1 MPLNKLDNFLKNV
14 EGRILYVSPSDLDAS
29 DSITNQGNS
38 QTRPF
43 KTLQRALIEAAR
55 FSYNI
60 GNNNDVTEKTTVLL
74 MPGEHLID
82 NRPGFGILT
91 SGGVKALTPGG
102 AEVDANIF
110 DLTLDS
116 NFDLTQE
123 DNVLYKFNSFN
134 GGVIVPRGTSVVGLD
149 LRKTKI
155 RPKYVPNPLDNTP
168 KTALFRITG
177 ACYFWQFS
185 IFDGDENSLVYINST
200 DQAKPTFSHHKI
212 TCFEY
217 ADGVNIVDRTG
228 IDDLNM
234 YYYKLSVAYDAAST
248 RNIQDKYPTSTQ
260 GFAKR
265 RPEFEIVG
273 AFASDP
279 IRIIKCQAGDGVFA
293 DNDVTVTTEQPH
305 GLDVG
310 TPIKIRGVS
319 PSAYNVSTKVSKI
332 GGPTGT
338 NDRIFEYTLSNF
350 DGGLETPASNV
361 TGANVTIE
369 TDTVSGA
376 SPYIFNISL
385 RSVWGMNGMHADGS
399 KATGF
404 RSMVVAQ
411 FTGVSLQK
419 DDRAFVKY
427 SIQNGRY
434 EGIELDPTETTTNL
448 SQNSSSTNPSQIYH
462 LDSEAIY
469 RSEWETCHISITN
482 DAVLQIVSVF
492 AIGYYKH
499 FSAESGG
506 DASITNSNSNFGQF
520 ALISKGFKKDAF
532 AKDDKAFLTHVITP
546 KSITPTTE
554 NIDWLAIDKVKT
566 QSVGVPEKLYL
577 NGFSTRDTPPP
588 SLTQGFRIGAKLND
602 KLFVVIGGITREAKI
617 LMVNA
622 VGNPNIT
629 SVKEYQV
636 NPPVTNIFTTVGAVT
651 HQFITGEKVIVRSD
665 VGELPESIEEDIVYF
680 AIRVDNNSF
689 KLASSKANADL
700 GEAVSVYY
708 GSNLRVLSRVTDK
721 TSGDVGHPIEFDSNG
736 WYINVNSV
744 ADGNTIFNNLS
755 SVSEDKTE
763 PTFVTRIPDN
773 RNLDDKIYKFRISVP
788 QEAQQSKNPETGF
801 IIQESSNTGV
811 RTDGDFTQTSNLKRS
826 DFEFNRNLRYIND
839 ASYDGGTTKVT
850 VSVDKPHNLSVND
863 TITIKNI
870 TSSDNTVGTAN
881 SGYNGTFTVSDIPNA
896 MSFRYSPGRSLAAN
910 ATNDFNV
917 RTTSLPRFERTDLKS
932 NVYLYRNLI
941 LSEYIDSTQDGVYH
955 SFPLNANN
963 PLPTQADGKG
973 FSELEYSQ
981 NVVNFYPQLDR
992 DNSNENPK
1000 ATKTFSLAA
1009 PLGKVA
1015 TNYPDRS
1022 LTKETV
1028 DKFVEK
1034 IGVGLTISSISH
1046 QQNASVITFGRNHNL
1061 SGITTGVVKGGSGYT
1076 AGITTHNVKVHSAPS
1091 TQNDSNWQDTL
1102 ATVTTNGSGQVSSFK
1117 ITNQGAG
1124 WQVGSR
1130 AYFNNASLG
1139 GGSGAEITSDGT
1151 NALVDSQLGAN
1162 SNLVVQFTGSSTTD
1176 DLYYRITSVGAKNVV
1191 GIETADGDTRPT
1203 ADQYAFIVGSSISA
1217 NLVAS
1222 GGIGT
1227 FTSTI
1232 PHGLVAGNKFQFNN
1246 SSNVNQGTFTVK
1258 SKISVSSFTIAM
1270 NINASG
1276 TIANGHIL
1284 KHGFSANDA
1293 VSEKGNENLSIRGVE
1308 IFGGEIG
1315 IGTFSTVGSEDTLRI
1330 SLTNSKSGITGRF
1343 PYGSYAQIDDEIVR
1357 IKSENLIGNNNDELQ
1372 IIRGV
1377 LGTRTQTHD
1386 DGSLVK
1392 LIKPIPI
1399 EFHRPSILRASGHT
1413 FEYLG
1418 YGPGNYSTA
1427 LPQVQVKTLTEQEE
1441 FLSQSQERS
1450 GGAVVYTGMNNKGD
1464 FYIGNQKKSSL
1475 TGEEVTFDTPIPSV
1489 AGEDPARLSV
1499 VFDEVTVKERIVVEG
1514 GKSNTAL
1521 SQFDGPVTFNNEVR
1535 IKDSIDISGRTKFSN
1550 TSPAVNPTDASV
1562 VFNGG
1567 IGVNANSQFADNAIL
1582 KFGNS
1587 GDLQIHHGESPFSP
1601 GSAHNSYIQDSGTGD
1616 LVILSNQVA
1625 IRNAA
1630 ESEDMA
1636 RFYSGDRVELRF
1648 NNNLKFATLG
1658 AGGTTGAAVAYGDMY
1673 ATKFYGD
1680 GSNLT
1685 GIDQTTLVDANGVV
1699 RVEATTDGA
1708 NITGDLS
1715 VPNGKLFAVSQTAA
1729 DPAIIARNT
1738 DSPSNVIQRW
1748 WSGASSVYLE
1758 VQQPVTADEYQ
1769 IVSTQQNNGIR
1780 FYNGTQGVMLLYDN
1794 EMRLQVRDSVVDIG
1808 DPNQPDVQLRVTGD
1822 ITAFYSSDIR
1832 LKDDISPITKALE
1845 KVKSISGNTYT
1856 KKSDGSKHTGVI
1868 AQEIEAL
1875 GLPGITTTRSSG
1887 YMAVD
1892 YEKIVPLLI
1901 EAIKELSV
1909 KVDTLEKQ
1917 INN

>member
-82 NRPGFGILT
+82 NRPGYGILT

-102 AEVDANIF
+102 AQVDANVF

-123 DNVLYKFNSFN
+123 DNILYKFNSFN

-155 RPKYVPNPLDNTP
+155 RPKYVPNPLDSTP

-185 IFDGDENSLVYINST
+185 IFDGDENSLVYINSS
-200 DQAKPTFSHHKI
+200 DQAKPTFSHHKL

-248 RNIQDKYPTSTQ
+248 RNIQDKYPTSTT

-279 IRIIKCQAGDGVFA
+279 IRIVECQAGDGIFA
-293 DNDVTVTTEQPH
+293 DNEVTVTTEQPH

-319 PSAYNVSTKVSKI
+319 PSAYNVSTKVSTI
-332 GGPTGT
+332 SVT
-338 NDRIFEYTLSNF
+338 NEKVFTYTLSNF
-350 DGGLETPASNV
+350 DAGLETPASNV
-361 TGANVTIE
+361 TGATVTIE

-376 SPYIFNISL
+376 SPYIFNISM

-427 SIQNGRY
+427 SVQNGRY
-434 EGIELDPTETTTNL
+434 EGIELDPTETTSNL

-499 FSAESGG
+499 FNAESGG

-520 ALISKGFKKDAF
+520 ALVSKGFKKDAF
-532 AKDDKAFLTHVITP
+532 RKDDKAFLSHIITP
-546 KSITPTTE
+546 KSINQTSE
-554 NIDWLAIDKVKT
+554 SIDWLSIDKT
-566 QSVGVPEKLYL
+566 LTLSEANDRKLYL
-577 NGFSTRDTPPP
+577 NGFSTLDTPPP
-588 SLTQGFRIGAKLND
+588 ALTQGFRIGAKLND
-602 KLFVVIGGITREAKI
+602 KLFLDIDGTTREAKI
-617 LMVNA
+617 LMANA

-636 NPPVTNIFTTVGAVT
+636 NPPISNVFTTVNSVS

-665 VGELPESIEEDIVYF
+665 TGELPENIGEDVVYF
-680 AIRVDNNSF
+680 VIRIDANTF

-700 GEAVSVYY
+700 GEAISVYY

-736 WYINVNSV
+736 WFINVNSV
-744 ADGNTIFNNLS
+744 ADGNTIYSNLGN
-755 SVSEDKTE
+755 VTETKTE
-763 PTFVTRIPDN
+763 PTFVTRISDN
-773 RNLDDKIYKFRISVP
+773 RNLDDKIYKFRFSVP
-788 QEAQQSKNPETGF
+788 QEALQSKNPETGF

-811 RTDGDFTQTSNLKRS
+811 RTDGDFTQTSNLERS
-826 DFEFNRNLRYIND
+826 DFDFNRNLRYING
-839 ASYDGGTTKVT
+839 ASYDGGTAKVT
-850 VSVDKPHNLSVND
+850 VSVDKPHNLSIND

-881 SGYNGTFTVSDIPNA
+881 SGYNGTFTVSDIPDG
-896 MSFRYSPGRSLAAN
+896 MTFKYSPGRSLVTN
-910 ATNDFNV
+910 VTNDFNV
-917 RTTSLPRFERTDLKS
+917 KTASLPRFERTDLKS
-932 NVYLYRNLI
+932 NIYLYRNLI

-955 SFPLNANN
+955 AFPLNASNA
-963 PLPTQADGKG
+963 LPTQTDGKG

-981 NVVNFYPQLDR
+981 NVVNLYPQVDR
-992 DNSNENPK
+992 DNANENPR
-1000 ATKTFSLAA
+1000 ATKTFALAT

-1034 IGVGLTISSISH
+1034 IGVGLTISSIAYGT
-1046 QQNASVITFGRNHNL
+1046 NTSVITFGRNHNL
-1061 SGITTGVVKGGSGYT
+1061 SGITTGIVKGGSGYS
-1076 AGITTHNVKVHSAPS
+1076 AGITTHNVKVHSS
-1091 TQNDSNWQDTL
+1091 SGTQNDSNWQDTL
-1102 ATVTTNGSGQVSSFK
+1102 ATVTTNGSGEVSHFE
-1117 ITNQGAG
+1117 ITHQGAG
-1124 WQVGSR
+1124 WQAGNR
-1130 AYFNNASLG
+1130 AYFNNSSLG

-1162 SNLVVQFTGSSTTD
+1162 SDLVVQFTGSSTTD
-1176 DLYYRITSVGAKNVV
+1176 DSYYRLTSINAKNTI
-1191 GIETADGDTRPT
+1191 GIVTATGDIRPS
-1203 ADQYAFIVGSSISA
+1203 ADQYAFIVGPSIPA
-1217 NLVAS
+1217 NLATS

-1227 FTSTI
+1227 ITSTI

-1246 SSNVNQGTFTVK
+1246 SSNINQGTFTVK
-1258 SKISVSSFTIAM
+1258 SKISVLSFTI
-1270 NINASG
+1270 NTDLPDVSG
-1276 TIANGHIL
+1276 GHIL
-1284 KHGFSANDA
+1284 KHGLSANNA
-1293 VSEKGNENLSIRGVE
+1293 VSEKGNENLSIRGVD
-1308 IFGGEIG
+1308 IFGGEVG
-1315 IGTFSTVGSEDTLRI
+1315 IGTFSTVNNEDTLI
-1330 SLTNSKSGITGRF
+1330 IQLTNSKSGISGRF
-1343 PYGSYAQIDDEIVR
+1343 NYGSYAQIDDEIVR
-1357 IKSENLIGNNNDELQ
+1357 IRSENLIGNNNDELQ

-1386 DGSLVK
+1386 PGSLVK

-1427 LPQVQVKTLTEQEE
+1427 LPQVQIKTLTENEE

-1499 VFDEVTVKERIVVEG
+1499 VFDEVTVKERLVVEG
-1514 GKSNTAL
+1514 GRSNTSL
-1521 SQFDGPVTFNNEVR
+1521 SQFDGPVTFNNEVQFKNPLKL
-1535 IKDSIDISGRTKFSN
+1535 KDTTDSTSPTTGSLLISGGVGFAKTSHFADYAKLKFGNDRDLEIAHEPNINNANFDANVIRSMSAGGSN
-1550 TSPAVNPTDASV
+1550 KHLYLQSENKLIISNTDASV
-1562 VFNGG
+1562 ESAVFHVGA
-1567 IGVNANSQFADNAIL
+1567 GVALNHNTTTRFSTL
-1582 KFGNS
+1582 GS
-1587 GDLQIHHGESPFSP
+1587 GH
-1601 GSAHNSYIQDSGTGD
+1601 
-1616 LVILSNQVA
+1616 
-1625 IRNAA
+1625 
-1630 ESEDMA
+1630 
-1636 RFYSGDRVELRF
+1636 
-1648 NNNLKFATLG
+1648 LG
-1658 AGGTTGAAVAYGDMY
+1658 AGATVFGTMY
-1673 ATKFYGD
+1673 ATNFSGD
-1680 GSNLT
+1680 GSDLT
-1685 GIDQTTLVDANGVV
+1685 GIDQTKLVDSNEVV
-1699 RVEATTDGA
+1699 RVEAIGTGA
-1708 NITGDLS
+1708 TITGTLNATS
-1715 VPNGKLFAVSQTAA
+1715 TVATI
-1729 DPAIIARNT
+1729 PAIIATNT
-1738 DSPSNVIQRW
+1738 ATPNNVIQRW
-1748 WSGASSVYLE
+1748 KSGSSAINLE
-1758 VQQPVTADEYQ
+1758 VQQPATNNDYQ
-1769 IVSTQQNNGIR
+1769 IVSTQQSNGIR
-1780 FYNGTQGVMLLYDN
+1780 FYNGSNGVMILYNN
-1794 EMRLQVRDSVVDIG
+1794 ELRLQVQDTVVTIG
-1808 DPNQPDVQLRVTGD
+1808 DVNQPDVDLEVTGD
-1822 ITAFYSSDIR
+1822 ITAFKSSDIR
-1832 LKDDISPITKALE
+1832 LKDNISPITKALE

-1856 KKSDGSKHTGVI
+1856 KKSDGSSHTGVI

-1887 YMAVD
+1887 YLAVD

-1901 EAIKELSV
+1901 EAIKELSA
-1909 KVDTLEKQ
+1909 KVDTLENQ

>member
-60 GNNNDVTEKTTVLL
+60 GNNNDITEKTTVLL
-74 MPGEHLID
+74 MPGEHLLD

-91 SGGVKALTPGG
+91 SGGVKALTSGG
-102 AEVDANIF
+102 AEVDANVF

-123 DNVLYKFNSFN
+123 DNVLYKFNSYN

-155 RPKYVPNPLDNTP
+155 RPKYVPNPLDSTP
-168 KTALFRITG
+168 NSALFRITG

-185 IFDGDENSLVYINST
+185 IFDGDENSLVYINSS
-200 DQAKPTFSHHKI
+200 DQAKPTFSHHKL

-234 YYYKLSVAYDAAST
+234 YYYKLSVAYDSAST

-279 IRIIKCQAGDGVFA
+279 IRIIECQAGDGIFA
-293 DNDVTVTTEQPH
+293 DNEVTVTTQQPH

-310 TPIKIRGVS
+310 TPIKIRNVS
-319 PSAYNVSTKVSKI
+319 PSAYNVSTKVSTI
-332 GGPTGT
+332 SST
-338 NDRIFEYTLSNF
+338 NDKVFTYTLSNF
-350 DGGLETPASNV
+350 DAGLETPATNV
-361 TGANVTIE
+361 TGATVTIE

-376 SPYIFNISL
+376 SPYIFNISM
-385 RSVWGMNGMHADGS
+385 RSVWGMNGMLADGS

-427 SIQNGRY
+427 NIQNAKY
-434 EGIELDPTETTTNL
+434 EGIELDPTETTSNL
-448 SQNSSSTNPSQIYH
+448 SQNSSSTNPSQVYH

-482 DAVLQIVSVF
+482 DAVLQVVSVF

-499 FSAESGG
+499 FNAESGG

-520 ALISKGFKKDAF
+520 SLVSKGFKKDAF
-532 AKDDKAFLTHVITP
+532 EKDDKSFLTHLITP
-546 KSITPTTE
+546 KSIIQTTE
-554 NIDWLAIDKVKT
+554 NIDWLSIDKTVT
-566 QSVGVPEKLYL
+566 QSVGNDEKLYL
-577 NGFSTRDTPPP
+577 NGFPSSDTPPP
-588 SLTQGFRIGAKLND
+588 ALTQGFRIGAQLND
-602 KLFVVIGGITREAKI
+602 KLFVDIAGTTREAEI
-617 LMVNA
+617 YMVNA
-622 VGNPNIT
+622 VGDPNII

-665 VGELPESIEEDIVYF
+665 VGQLPENIGEDTVYF
-680 AIRVDNNSF
+680 AIREDQNSF

-700 GEAVSVYY
+700 GVAISVYF

-721 TSGDVGHPIEFDSNG
+721 TSGDVGHPVQFDSNG
-736 WYINVNSV
+736 WYINVNS
-744 ADGNTIFNNLS
+744 AANGNTIYPNLG
-755 SVSEDKTE
+755 SVTETKSE
-763 PTFVTRIPDN
+763 PTFVTRISDD
-773 RNLDDKIYKFRISVP
+773 RNLDDKIYKLRFSIP
-788 QEAQQSKNPETGF
+788 QEALQSKNPETGF
-801 IIQESSNTGV
+801 IIQESSTTGV
-811 RTDGDFTQTSNLKRS
+811 RTDGDFTQTSDLTRS
-826 DFEFNRNLRYIND
+826 DFDFNRNLRYIND

-850 VSVDKPHNLSVND
+850 VSVEKPHNLSVND
-863 TITIKNI
+863 KITIKNI
-870 TSSDNTVGTAN
+870 TSSDNPVGAAN
-881 SGYNGTFTVSDIPNA
+881 SGYNGTFTVSDIPSG
-896 MSFRYSPGRSLAAN
+896 MSFRYSPGKSLTTN
-910 ATNDFNV
+910 VTNDFNV
-917 RTTSLPRFERTDLKS
+917 RTASLPRFERTDLKS
-932 NVYLYRNLI
+932 NIYLYRSLI

-955 SFPLNANN
+955 GFPLNASN
-963 PLPTQADGKG
+963 PLPTQEDGKG

-981 NVVNFYPQLDR
+981 NVVNLYPQLDR

-1000 ATKTFSLAA
+1000 ASKTSSLAK
-1009 PLGKVA
+1009 PLGQVA

-1022 LTKETV
+1022 LTKETI
-1028 DKFVEK
+1028 DKFIQKV
-1034 IGVGLTISSISH
+1034 GVGLTISSISY
-1046 QQNASVITFGRNHNL
+1046 QQNASVITFGRNHTL
-1061 SGITTGVVKGGSGYT
+1061 SGITTGIVKGGSGYT
-1076 AGITTHNVKVHSAPS
+1076 AGITTHNVKVHSS
-1091 TQNDSNWQDTL
+1091 SGTQNDSNWQDTL
-1102 ATVTTNGSGQVSSFK
+1102 ATVTTNGSGQVSSFE

-1151 NALVDSQLGAN
+1151 NALVNSQLGAN

-1191 GIETADGDTRPT
+1191 GIETAAGDTRPT
-1203 ADQYAFIVGSSISA
+1203 ADQYAFIVGSSMTA
-1217 NLVAS
+1217 NLAVS

-1232 PHGLVAGNKFQFNN
+1232 PHGLVSGNKFQFNN

-1258 SKISVSSFTIAM
+1258 SKINVLQFTVETSI
-1270 NINASG
+1270 SG
-1276 TIANGHIL
+1276 ISGGHIL
-1284 KHGFSANDA
+1284 KHGLSANDA
-1293 VSEKGNENLSIRGVE
+1293 VSEKGDENLSVRGTE
-1308 IFGGEIG
+1308 IFGGEVG
-1315 IGTFSTVGSEDTLRI
+1315 IGTFNTVGSEDTLRI
-1330 SLTNSKSGITGRF
+1330 SLTNSKSGISGRF
-1343 PYGSYAQIDDEIVR
+1343 SYGSYAQIDDEIVR
-1357 IKSENLIGNNNDELQ
+1357 IKSSTLVGTNTDELQ

-1386 DGSLVK
+1386 TGSLVK

-1427 LPQVQVKTLTEQEE
+1427 LPQVQVKTLSEQEE
-1441 FLSQSQERS
+1441 FLSQSQER
-1450 GGAVVYTGMNNKGD
+1450 GAGAVVYTGMNSKGD
-1464 FYIGNQKKSSL
+1464 FYIGNQKKSAL
-1475 TGEEVTFDTPIPSV
+1475 TGEEVTFDTPIPTV

-1499 VFDEVTVKERIVVEG
+1499 VFDEVTVKERLVVEG
-1514 GKSNTAL
+1514 GKSNTSL
-1521 SQFDGPVTFNNEVR
+1521 SQFDGPVTFNNETR
-1535 IKDSIDISGRTKFSN
+1535 FKKPLKIKDTTDSTSSTSG
-1550 TSPAVNPTDASV
+1550 ALV
-1562 VFNGG
+1562 VAGG
-1567 IGVNANSQFADNAIL
+1567 IGVGKSISLPDDSKIKL
-1582 KFGNS
+1582 GN
-1587 GDLQIHHGESPFSP
+1587 GNDLQIFHTSNT
-1601 GSAHNSYIQDSGTGD
+1601 NSVIRDFGTELFIDAATLHVRRNVNTGD
-1616 LVILSNQVA
+1616 PSIA
-1625 IRNAA
+1625 K
-1630 ESEDMA
+1630 
-1636 RFYSGDRVELRF
+1636 F
-1648 NNNLKFATLG
+1648 NGAGSVQLWYDQENHNLPKFETLG
-1658 AGGTTGAAVAYGDMY
+1658 VGATVNGDMY
-1673 ATKFYGD
+1673 ATNFYGNGGTLD
-1680 GSNLT
+1680 
-1685 GIDQTTLVDANGVV
+1685 GID
-1699 RVEATTDGA
+1699 ATALKDSNDNIIAQAVSTGL
-1708 NITGDLS
+1708 NITGTLS
-1715 VPNGKLFAVSQTAA
+1715 ATTTADA
-1729 DPAIIARNT
+1729 TPAIIATNT
-1738 DSPSNVIQRW
+1738 GGLNSTIQRW
-1748 WSGASSVYLE
+1748 VGESDGLE
-1758 VQQPVTADEYQ
+1758 VRQAASAGDYQ
-1769 IVSTQQNNGIR
+1769 IVNTAFTNGIK
-1780 FYNGTQGVMLLYDN
+1780 FADGAGGVILLYNGDL
-1794 EMRLQVRDSVVDIG
+1794 RLQVQDTEILVGNPS
-1808 DPNQPDVQLRVTGD
+1808 QPDVDLLVTGD
-1822 ITAFYSSDIR
+1822 ITAFSSSDIR
-1832 LKDDISPITKALE
+1832 LKDNISPITKALE

-1856 KKSDGSKHTGVI
+1856 KKSDGSAHTGVI

-1901 EAIKELSV
+1901 EAIKELSA
-1909 KVDTLEKQ
+1909 KVDTLESMAHPKPTGKTQKRNEDRLDALENQ